1 MLARTARNALASSS
15 RPLFRFR
22 GCLHAKQDALKTF
35 SRLATTVSAPV
46 PASSDDADII
56 ADFDLPHGAQ
66 RYSGLKPTGLFGHGF
81 LSTPNA
87 FVQLAD
93 STLLRAEV
101 LTQRIVWAKES
112 RDELFKV
119 VKHLDRLSD
128 LLCGVIDLAELV
140 RNAHPDPVWV
150 QTAEHVYEKMCE
162 FMNVLN
168 THVDLYLVRNIGVI
182 YSMVYLSIHLFRCL
196 NKSYLIRR

>member
-1 MLARTARNALASSS
+1 M
-15 RPLFRFR
+15 
-22 GCLHAKQDALKTF
+22 
-35 SRLATTVSAPV
+35 
-46 PASSDDADII
+46 
-56 ADFDLPHGAQ
+56 
-66 RYSGLKPTGLFGHGF
+66 
-81 LSTPNA
+81 TPSA

-101 LTQRIVWAKES
+101 LTQRIVRARES
-112 RDELFKV
+112 REELARV

-168 THVDLYLVRNIGVI
+168 THVELYYVRTLAVAFCIVYSSSYAYAGAEGGLVRPRDHGLDRSRGSRDSEDI
-182 YSMVYLSIHLFRCL
+182 LARL
-196 NKSYLIRR
+196 